1 MFAANLLAATAPA
14 ESCGRAYNV
23 AAGRRTSLLELSR
36 AIREIV
42 GEAPPPRHGPPRPG
56 DVPHSLADL
65 SDAGRLLGYRPS
77 VVLEEGLRRSVSH
90 YRGLATTEAGAERPV
105 SAASRKDIR

>member
-1 MFAANLLAATAPA
+1 
-14 ESCGRAYNV
+14 
-23 AAGRRTSLLELSR
+23 
-36 AIREIV
+36 V